1 MSMATEVT
9 GFAPPDER
17 WTEMK
22 AVWDACCAARVPVPD
37 AVLDFFGDEA
47 PDSAGVTV
55 KLPLREW
62 KGGLRGAGYEL
73 DVADIPAHVKTIRFF
88 NSW

>member
-1 MSMATEVT
+1 MSMSTHVT

-17 WTEMK
+17 WARMK
-22 AVWDACCAARVPVPD
+22 AVWDACEAADVPVPD
-37 AVLDFFGDEA
+37 EVASFFGDEA
-47 PDSAGVTV
+47 PDRAGVVV

-62 KGGLRGAGYEL
+62 HRDNEAGYEL
-73 DVADIPAHVKTIRFF
+73 DMAAIPAHVKVIRFY